1 MGQANCGRAAPGP
14 ASVPTFGAL
23 YCVVGEIEKFVLG
36 DPNGTEQIRKGY
48 RLAPCDP
55 TVCLVAARVDIE
67 EGKTADAF
75 AKLARSVQLDESSF
89 ERAALLCINDLDRA
103 DLALKLAGDDAAR
116 LARVGSLL
124 ASLDHG
130 LPEASATADGADAS
144 HHQELVEQ
152 ARVKAFEQLKTM
164 CEAPDAP
171 ASAHAS
177 LASLY
182 HQQKDYEAAIQHYR
196 RAVQLDY
203 DQFYWH
209 YTLATLLAQVDR
221 NDQAIHEGANLPSHS
236 SRLCAC

>member
-1 MGQANCGRAAPGP
+1 M
-14 ASVPTFGAL
+14 
-23 YCVVGEIEKFVLG
+23 
-36 DPNGTEQIRKGY
+36 
-48 RLAPCDP
+48 
-55 TVCLVAARVDIE
+55 DIE

-130 LPEASATADGADAS
+130 SPEASATADALDAS
-144 HHQELVEQ
+144 HHQELVER
-152 ARVKAFEQLKTM
+152 ARAKAFEQLKTM

-182 HQQKDYEAAIQHYR
+182 HQQMDYEAAIQHYR
-196 RAVQLDY
+196 RAVQVDY

-209 YTLATLLAQVDR
+209 YPLATLLAQVDR
-221 NDQAIHEGANLPSHS
+221 NDRRFMRRESAFAFEQNM
-236 SRLCAC
+236 RLLNSY